1 MSKVSVDL
9 SIPRILGLITIR
21 NELFFKLRLSFDGL
35 VSSNNVLLESS
46 NRIETHLDV
55 IVEVIE
61 VHSNAAFEFC
71 LDEDFIKF
79 W

>member
-1 MSKVSVDL
+1 MN
-9 SIPRILGLITIR
+9 IPIIVRVIKIWDEVL
-21 NELFFKLRLSFDGL
+21 FKLRLSFDGL